1 MRSFLVVVMVLLAT
15 TAAAQDKEPLLVFA
29 AASLSGPLDSLAD
42 DYLARTGHPVLIAY
56 GASGTLAQQIQI
68 GADVDLFISADTA
81 WVMRL
86 VNERSAPVRRWL
98 PFLRNRLVLV
108 TASGPDQ
115 RMLTLDSLN
124 SAAIGRIAIADPE
137 AAPAGRYARA
147 YLQRAGLY
155 DRLRGKL
162 VIQED
167 VRGVV
172 HAVRLGVAD
181 VGFVYASDVATGNLR
196 VIATVP
202 DSLHPPIVYGLT
214 VMRGGQ
220 AEATDGLVKY
230 LTGAAAARA
239 FEAAG
244 FITESATFNR

>member
-1 MRSFLVVVMVLLAT
+1 MRSFLVVVMVLLAA

-42 DYLARTGHPVLIAY
+42 EYLARTGHPVLIAY
-56 GASGTLAQQIQI
+56 GASGTLAQQIQV

-86 VNERSAPVRRWL
+86 VNDRSAPVRRWL

-108 TASGPDQ
+108 TASGPDP

-124 SAAIGRIAIADPE
+124 SLAIGKIAIADPE

-181 VGFVYASDVATGNLR
+181 VGFVYESDVATGKLR
-196 VIATVP
+196 VVATVP
-202 DSLHPPIVYGLT
+202 DSLYPPIVYGLT

-220 AEATDGLVKY
+220 AQATDELVKY
-230 LTGAAAARA
+230 LTGSAAARA
-239 FEAAG
+239 FEAAR
-244 FITESATFNR
+244 FLVDSAAFNR